1 MEFLSDEWFSAARR
15 ALAVLETGL
24 KDDATLVIQH
34 IIEASTPVAYQL
46 VIDSTAC
53 SLVRGSP
60 DNADVTMTLSI
71 DTANAL
77 RSGEVDALQVVQDGR
92 VRIDGDPRC
101 LIEHAEL
108 LRSVDATLSTL
119 AD

>member
-1 MEFLSDEWFSAARR
+1 MEFLSDEWFDAAGR
-15 ALAVLETGL
+15 ALADIQTGL
-24 KDDATLVIQH
+24 EDGTTLVIQH
-34 IIEASTPVAYQL
+34 VIEATVPVAYQL
-46 VIDSTAC
+46 VIDPTAC

-60 DNADVTMTLSI
+60 EDPDVTMALSS
-71 DTANAL
+71 DTASAL

-108 LRSVDATLSTL
+108 LRTVDATLSTL
-119 AD
+119 AG

>member
-24 KDDATLVIQH
+24 EDGTTLVIQH
-34 IIEASTPVAYQL
+34 LIEATAPVAYQL
-46 VIDSTAC
+46 VIDSTTC
-53 SLVRGSP
+53 SLVRGTAE
-60 DNADVTMTLSI
+60 NADVTMALSS
-71 DTANAL
+71 DTADAL

-101 LIEHAEL
+101 LVEHAEL
-108 LRSVDATLSTL
+108 LRSIDATLSTL
-119 AD
+119 AG